1 MVAFLPVVLV
11 TLEVLQCRTSLSS
24 ESSDWDRSGGGE
36 KQTQNEHGGWERGW
50 GEIATHNSPPERPCC
65 CYRRRRS
72 RRRKVGRTA
81 AVSLVTEGGEIMK

>member
-11 TLEVLQCRTSLSS
+11 TLEVLR
-24 ESSDWDRSGGGE
+24 SSDWDRSGGGE
-36 KQTQNEHGGWERGW
+36 KKRRRMNTGVGRGVG

-65 CYRRRRS
+65 CYRRKRR